1 MTEADAV
8 TLNAIEK
15 TTGFVLGIGAPI
27 DDDTVAWM
35 KRGEHFLE
43 LDPVGSSPC
52 YFSRERAAF
61 FSKASVN
68 ELLMVYA
75 MEPAGKKAA
84 AECHLESVFVFLGGG
99 GGVIG

>member
-1 MTEADAV
+1 VAEADSV
-8 TLNAIEK
+8 SLDAIEK

-35 KRGEHFLE
+35 KRGEHFFE
-43 LDPVGSSPC
+43 LYPVGSSPC
-52 YFSRERAAF
+52 YFSCEGAPL
-61 FSKASVN
+61 FSKASVD

>member
-1 MTEADAV
+1 MTEADSVSLDAK
-8 TLNAIEK
+8 EK
-15 TTGFVLGIGAPI
+15 SAGLVVGIRATI
-27 DDDTVAWM
+27 DDDSVAWM
-35 KRGEHFLE
+35 KWGEHFLE

-52 YFSRERAAF
+52 YFSRERATL